1 MGRGS
6 TLHTTMPAFCP
17 AAQIGCNPTSRREF
31 TPALNFLLLMTR
43 SHRVNLLARG
53 CWRSLAITTIES
65 INASR
70 SINQLLLAGEKRM
83 ASRTNF
89 YVQIALFG
97 RTRLKRFAARAC
109 HSDFSIF
116 RMNSRFHF
124 AITLL
129 LTFPLLSQTG
139 NDTGRLCGRSSRLLM
154 RARIEMGA
162 RPRLAATDGS
172 CILTLPRKS

>member
-1 MGRGS
+1 MQSDQPASNYAG
-6 TLHTTMPAFCP
+6 TLNSF
-17 AAQIGCNPTSRREF
+17 AANDEIASPTLF
-31 TPALNFLLLMTR
+31 
-43 SHRVNLLARG
+43 ARG
-53 CWRSLAITTIES
+53 RWGRLAIAPIES
-65 INASR
+65 IDAPR
-70 SINQLLLAGEKRM
+70 GINQLLLAGEKWM

-109 HSDFSIF
+109 HGDFSIF

-139 NDTGRLCGRSSRLLM
+139 NDTGRQCGRSSRLLT

-162 RPRLAATDGS
+162 RPPLAPPTARVCSLFPANHKGAT
-172 CILTLPRKS
+172 RF